1 MHPNSN
7 KFRVFS
13 FREGSA
19 RLKYLISRLR
29 TKMYVVFKFSY
40 IFLFKIVNIIK
51 KTYYRKLI
59 LTKISTQRLLVIFF
73 FFVL

>member
-1 MHPNSN
+1 
-7 KFRVFS
+7 
-13 FREGSA
+13 
-19 RLKYLISRLR
+19 
-29 TKMYVVFKFSY
+29 MYVVFKFSY

-73 FFVL
+73 FFIKI